1 MPSRRG
7 HFLLLAQ
14 KKVTKEKG
22 RGALI
27 RCTPRPR
34 IRSNRLRS
42 RIKSPKRLRDSIEP
56 LRSIGRL
63 LGLWRLYRWG
73 RREREIFS
81 WRASAEGAACCGRR
95 PKSPFSP
102 HHFRWFLQRP
112 TMSGAAW
119 RQWGGLR
126 LGRNPAEAE
135 SSTADNCFASRPVH
149 TASCRG
155 RPITGLIKASFAY
168 FWTPW
173 PKSKS
178 RRQERN
184 PLAIVPP
191 KAASTASSL
200 KREPVEKLRFSSF
213 HALPAGLLSFA
224 GPK

>member
-7 HFLLLAQ
+7 YFLLLAQ

-42 RIKSPKRLRDSIEP
+42 RIKSPNRLRDSEEP
-56 LRSIGRL
+56 LRSIGRV
-63 LGLWRLYRWG
+63 LGLWRLYRSGWREWKVFSG
-73 RREREIFS
+73 RT
-81 WRASAEGAACCGRR
+81 SAEGAACCGRR
-95 PKSPFSP
+95 AKSPFSP
-102 HHFRWFLQRP
+102 RHFRWFLQRP

-126 LGRNPAEAE
+126 PGRNSAEAE
-135 SSTADNCFASRPVH
+135 SSTADNCFASRSFH

-155 RPITGLIKASFAY
+155 RPITGLEKASFAY

-184 PLAIVPP
+184 PLTIIPP
-191 KAASTASSL
+191 QAASIHS
-200 KREPVEKLRFSSF
+200 
-213 HALPAGLLSFA
+213 
-224 GPK
+224 